1 MSVEDAGAMLR
12 LALQCAVD
20 IDALEPV
27 TMLNAVIEHANHP
40 VIAPLAAR
48 YVALQSQRL
57 FGCDRAD
64 ARAVLRRIVHD
75 TRASSYIATILEDV
89 PDTMCVPVSFNALFD
104 MIDDDWKNDGAL
116 TDVRSAMLDMYS
128 RVYVEPC
135 KALDVVTNTQR
146 LLHEVPAL
154 VRGVQL
160 SDACPEWC
168 AVLSYCCS
176 CAMDWLL
183 AGPRGRA
190 AARAVLMTLY
200 DVAHDEPEPY
210 AAPDP
215 NHVQAVE
222 PVSPAEIAYIQ
233 NMCDDLAGWR

>member
-89 PDTMCVPVSFNALFD
+89 PDTMCV
-104 MIDDDWKNDGAL
+104 
-116 TDVRSAMLDMYS
+116 R
-128 RVYVEPC
+128 
-135 KALDVVTNTQR
+135 
-146 LLHEVPAL
+146 
-154 VRGVQL
+154 
-160 SDACPEWC
+160 
-168 AVLSYCCS
+168 
-176 CAMDWLL
+176 
-183 AGPRGRA
+183 
-190 AARAVLMTLY
+190 
-200 DVAHDEPEPY
+200 
-210 AAPDP
+210 
-215 NHVQAVE
+215 
-222 PVSPAEIAYIQ
+222 
-233 NMCDDLAGWR
+233 